1 MEVSKKEIYNSTVY
15 AIKSL
20 ISQKY
25 NIGIGSH
32 RQDSD
37 SDPDEESPGDGPFCY
52 KMVTTSQK
60 KYSGHISKYLQPTL
74 EFSLRIHKMS
84 IKSLKLF
91 YRIYVVLIPLV
102 TSMDSEEK
110 NLEFELLFFSFQQL
124 RASKCRQ
131 TPHKTDLRDISQY
144 FSY

>member
-1 MEVSKKEIYNSTVY
+1 MEVAKKEIYKSIVY

-20 ISQKY
+20 ISQKN

-32 RQDSD
+32 REDSD
-37 SDPDEESPGDGPFCY
+37 SDPDEESPGNSPFCY

-60 KYSGHISKYLQPTL
+60 KYSGNISKYLQAQL

-84 IKSLKLF
+84 IKSLKMI

-110 NLEFELLFFSFQQL
+110 NLEFERLVFSF
-124 RASKCRQ
+124 
-131 TPHKTDLRDISQY
+131 
-144 FSY
+144 